1 MPQVLAKF
9 QQCSR
14 LVSIECFG
22 VVLAFFGSI
31 AWGQESSSDMRDSG
45 TIDVQMDIGE
55 FVQSEFGETL
65 IRAASGLMSEELGK
79 DPDEAVAAVK
89 ESLGFDPVEQELRA
103 FVTIRDIEDPLNG
116 LVIHA
121 EFKDSTGNLEG
132 LLLAAPE
139 YDSFKLGGQTIHTL
153 SVDGQ
158 DVFIAFATSK
168 SGSKRVVASASKDDV
183 VDALKTLGDRNAQ
196 LGWSV
201 PDGQF
206 LSVKMASLPFD
217 ASDVPPPVAT
227 LTSMLDQLG
236 FSIGEQDGDLSMR
249 LVFDT
254 SEEEKA
260 MQLQQLVQGA
270 VAMISLFSEQIREEL
285 DDEETASSV
294 LNAAQQIVVERDGS
308 SVEMKLSIPMA
319 IVIQFLREEA
329 DLPL

>member
-14 LVSIECFG
+14 LVSIECFA

-31 AWGQESSSDMRDSG
+31 AWGQESASDKTDG
-45 TIDVQMDIGE
+45 TINVQMDIGA

-65 IRAASGLMSEELGK
+65 IQAASGLMSEELGK
-79 DPDEAVAAVK
+79 DPDEAITAVK

-103 FVTIRDIEDPLNG
+103 FVMIRDIEDPLNG
-116 LVIHA
+116 LVLHA

-139 YDSFKLGGQTIHTL
+139 YESFKLGGQTIHTV

-158 DVFIAFATSK
+158 DVFIAFASSK
-168 SGSKRVVASASKDDV
+168 SGKKRVVASASKNDV
-183 VDALKTLGDRNAQ
+183 VEALKTLGDRNTA

-201 PDGQF
+201 PEGQF
-206 LSVKMASLPFD
+206 LSVKLASLPFD

-236 FSIGEQDGDLSMR
+236 FSLGEQDGQLSME
-249 LVFDT
+249 LAFDT
-254 SEEEKA
+254 SDDEKA
-260 MQLQQLVQGA
+260 MQLQQLAQGA

-294 LNAAQQIVVERDGS
+294 INAAEQIVVDREGS
-308 SVEMKLSIPMA
+308 TVEVKLAIPME